1 MMVPTILTKKSIIAR
16 VLPAKGNKNR
26 VCRHS
31 VGTLSSKKGMT
42 MVELMICVLILG
54 ILGMVAIPS
63 FGTYLNERKLSG
75 SALEIVSA
83 IQYAQSLSIRDQ
95 KIYGVIFDQDEE
107 QVICYENKGYT
118 SGFPVMQKVNN
129 PLTKTYYEWD
139 FDDEGPFQG
148 VDIALVN
155 FGGNNWIEFNSQGTS
170 VSANGSPIEDGTLVL
185 KYAGAQQAI
194 TVAALTGIIRVN

>member
-1 MMVPTILTKKSIIAR
+1 MMAPTIVTKKSVILMAM
-16 VLPAKGNKNR
+16 PAK
-26 VCRHS
+26 
-31 VGTLSSKKGMT
+31 SKKSIFCHHPIRTVLDEKGIT

-54 ILGMVAIPS
+54 ILGLVAIPS
-63 FGTYLNERKLSG
+63 FGTYLSERKLSG

-83 IQYAQSLSIRDQ
+83 IQYAQSLAISEQRVC
-95 KIYGVIFDQDEE
+95 GVKFDQDEE
-107 QVICYENKGYT
+107 QVICYENKGY
-118 SGFPVMQKVNN
+118 SGGFPVMQKLNN

-148 VDIALVN
+148 VDIALAS

-170 VSANGSPIEDGTLVL
+170 VSVNGSPIEDGTLIL
-185 KYAGAQQAI
+185 RYAGAQQAI